1 MIKRFPHRCP
11 VTPRRVP
18 NAMGKGKK
26 SKSGGPGPE
35 VAECEAAVVAAN
47 EGHECVPVT
56 EETLDA
62 IDARHGRERAAVD
75 ALCSALGQSKPDKDN
90 G

>member
-1 MIKRFPHRCP
+1 
-11 VTPRRVP
+11 
-18 NAMGKGKK
+18 MGKGKK

-35 VAECEAAVVAAN
+35 VAECEAAVKAAN

-56 EETLDA
+56 EETLDE

-75 ALCSALGQSKPDKDN
+75 ALCSARPVQAR
-90 G
+90 

>member
-1 MIKRFPHRCP
+1 M
-11 VTPRRVP
+11 RRVP

-35 VAECEAAVVAAN
+35 VAECEAAVKAAN

-56 EETLDA
+56 EETLDE
-62 IDARHGRERAAVD
+62 IDARHGRERAAAVPGVD
-75 ALCSALGQSKPDKDN
+75 LI
-90 G
+90 